1 MTAQIPLFTASPYS
15 FHYEVVERNNIE
27 PDLPVADCYNIPA
40 LSDIRLPT
48 DHPIYDCVTADYGV
62 GPGLYPGFRA
72 FAAQYDQVLRDEA
85 LAGMTPAQIAAV
97 WNQFADDG
105 GSVIRWD
112 EATGEYVTRDGT
124 AYSVDDVHATVKGA
138 LGYRR

>member
-1 MTAQIPLFTASPYS
+1 MTAQIPLFTASRYS
-15 FHYEVVERNNIE
+15 YQITELPDVVCNNNH
-27 PDLPVADCYNIPA
+27 CSKPA
-40 LSDIRLPT
+40 LSDIHLPT
-48 DHPIYDCVTADYGV
+48 NHPIYDCVTADEGV

-97 WNQFADDG
+97 WNQFETDG

-112 EATGEYVTRDGT
+112 EATGEYVTRSGDP
-124 AYSVDDVHATVKGA
+124 YSAADVAATVKG
-138 LGYRR
+138 LLRY